1 MIDWD
6 RVATLK
12 EEVGA
17 EDFEEVVELFLEEV
31 DSAIDALAAQKQH
44 EDLEEKLHFLKG
56 SALSLGFRSF
66 SDLCQAGESAAAQS
80 ASSTIDLNEILQCYA
95 QSRQSFL
102 TELPA
107 KVAV

>member
-31 DSAIDALAAQKQH
+31 DSAIDALAAQQQH
-44 EDLEEKLHFLKG
+44 DDLEEKLHFLKG

-66 SDLCQAGESAAAQS
+66 SDLCHAGESAAAQS
-80 ASSTIDLNEILQCYA
+80 ATPMVDLDEILQCYA

-102 TELPA
+102 DDLQVKIA
-107 KVAV
+107 S

>member
-31 DSAIDALAAQKQH
+31 DSAIDALAAQKQYD
-44 EDLEEKLHFLKG
+44 DLEEKLHFLKG

-66 SDLCQAGESAAAQS
+66 SDLCQAGETAAAQS
-80 ASSTIDLNEILQCYA
+80 ADAAIDVDEILQCYA
-95 QSRQSFL
+95 QSRKSFL
-102 TELPA
+102 GDLQQ
-107 KVAV
+107 KVAG